1 MEYSVIGNDALYIW
15 VVKPTGEVVFQKVDL
30 TKQPLTLPT
39 LVQTVR
45 CFDEDYCQEY
55 VIAKNTRSEQTRSFE
70 EVVTQVATRLPD
82 QSPPPPVKSPHL
94 KQLHNLLIAPIAQHL
109 PTDPN
114 QRVIFVPQ
122 GELFL
127 VPFPALLDAQ
137 DKYLVEKHTILTAPA
152 IAVLQLTRS
161 QRQRLAGATGRSVFQ
176 NALVVGNPEPM
187 PGGWS
192 QLEGSATEAIAIG
205 QLLNATPLVGRQAT
219 KAEVIRRIEQASLVH
234 LATHGYADSNQGLQS
249 WVALAASGKDG
260 GFLTADEFLDLK
272 LQAQLVVLSACETG
286 KGKITGDGVI
296 GLSRSLISAGAPSV
310 LVSLWKVN
318 DDSTN
323 LLMQEFYRNRFQKRM
338 DKAQALRQAM
348 LTTMQQKQRY
358 NPSEKYD
365 NPMYWAAF
373 TLIGEAE

>member
-1 MEYSVIGNDALYIW
+1 
-15 VVKPTGEVVFQKVDL
+15 
-30 TKQPLTLPT
+30 
-39 LVQTVR
+39 
-45 CFDEDYCQEY
+45 
-55 VIAKNTRSEQTRSFE
+55 
-70 EVVTQVATRLPD
+70 
-82 QSPPPPVKSPHL
+82 
-94 KQLHNLLIAPIAQHL
+94 
-109 PTDPN
+109 
-114 QRVIFVPQ
+114 
-122 GELFL
+122 
-127 VPFPALLDAQ
+127 
-137 DKYLVEKHTILTAPA
+137 
-152 IAVLQLTRS
+152 
-161 QRQRLAGATGRSVFQ
+161 
-176 NALVVGNPEPM
+176 
-187 PGGWS
+187 
-192 QLEGSATEAIAIG
+192 
-205 QLLNATPLVGRQAT
+205 
-219 KAEVIRRIEQASLVH
+219 LVH